1 MSPGPRS
8 GSADVEPDLAR
19 LIVRHRD
26 VAPMLSALL
35 TGTNA
40 GVRITDSAGTVVLER
55 EAAGI
60 AFERFPI
67 VVEGEAVGFVEGDRI
82 ARSIA
87 SVLSYAL
94 SREADKRSLAREAL
108 DRYRELNLVY
118 ELADRLSGA
127 TSVEDVAAIAME
139 EAGRLPAGGAGFVLV
154 AGPDGEAR
162 PVGAGAVDWVVRPG
176 EGILGAVFVSAVAE
190 EVNDVRADRRAT
202 AGESGLAS
210 IIAAPLVARGRT
222 LGLLGAASTI
232 PIAYQA
238 ADLKLVAAI
247 AAIAGPALAQVRTPA
262 DDRAPAPAG

>member
-87 SVLSYAL
+87 
-94 SREADKRSLAREAL
+94 
-108 DRYRELNLVY
+108 
-118 ELADRLSGA
+118 
-127 TSVEDVAAIAME
+127 
-139 EAGRLPAGGAGFVLV
+139 
-154 AGPDGEAR
+154 
-162 PVGAGAVDWVVRPG
+162 
-176 EGILGAVFVSAVAE
+176 
-190 EVNDVRADRRAT
+190 
-202 AGESGLAS
+202 
-210 IIAAPLVARGRT
+210 
-222 LGLLGAASTI
+222 
-232 PIAYQA
+232 
-238 ADLKLVAAI
+238 
-247 AAIAGPALAQVRTPA
+247 
-262 DDRAPAPAG
+262 

>member
-1 MSPGPRS
+1 
-8 GSADVEPDLAR
+8 VEPDLAR

-40 GVRITDSAGTVVLER
+40 GVRITDPAGTVVLER
-55 EAAGI
+55 EAGGI

-67 VVEGEAVGFVEGDRI
+67 VVEGESVGFVEGDRI

-127 TSVEDVAAIAME
+127 TSVEHVASIAIE

-154 AGPDGEAR
+154 AGPDGEAH
-162 PVGAGAVDWVVRPG
+162 PVGTGAVDWIVRPG
-176 EGILGAVFVSAVAE
+176 EESRRGARVG
-190 EVNDVRADRRAT
+190 RRGGGQRGRDRPAPPSRNRPRPVV
-202 AGESGLAS
+202 
-210 IIAAPLVARGRT
+210 AAPLVARGRA

-232 PIAYQA
+232 PIGYQA
-238 ADLKLVAAI
+238 ADLKLIAAI
-247 AAIAGPALAQVRTPA
+247 AAIAGPALAHVRAPA
-262 DDRAPAPAG
+262 DDRTPAPAG

>member
-8 GSADVEPDLAR
+8 GSPDVEPDLAR

-67 VVEGEAVGFVEGDRI
+67 LVEGETVGFVEGDRV

-127 TSVEDVAAIAME
+127 IAVE
-139 EAGRLPAGGAGFVLV
+139 EAGRLPGGGGFVLV
-154 AGPDGEAR
+154 ADPGGEAH
-162 PVGAGAVDWVVRPG
+162 PVGTGAVDWAVRPG
-176 EGILGAVFVSAVAE
+176 EGVLGAVLVSAVAE
-190 EVNDVRADRRAT
+190 EVNDVGADGRAT
-202 AGESGLAS
+202 VAESSLAS
-210 IIAAPLVARGRT
+210 LVA
-222 LGLLGAASTI
+222 
-232 PIAYQA
+232 
-238 ADLKLVAAI
+238 
-247 AAIAGPALAQVRTPA
+247 
-262 DDRAPAPAG
+262 

>member
-1 MSPGPRS
+1 M
-8 GSADVEPDLAR
+8 EPDLAR

-40 GVRITDSAGTVVLER
+40 GVRITDSGGTVVLER
-55 EAAGI
+55 EAGGI

-67 VVEGEAVGFVEGDRI
+67 VVEGETVGFVEGDRV

-127 TSVEDVAAIAME
+127 TSVEHVASIAIE
-139 EAGRLPAGGAGFVLV
+139 EAGRLAAGGAGFVLV
-154 AGPDGEAR
+154 ASPDGEAH
-162 PVGAGAVDWVVRPG
+162 PVGTGAVDWTVRPG
-176 EGILGAVFVSAVAE
+176 EGVLGAVLVSAVAE
-190 EVNDVRADRRAT
+190 EVNDLAT
-202 AGESGLAS
+202 DPRTTPAETALAS
-210 IIAAPLVARGRT
+210 IITAPLVARGRT
-222 LGLLGAASTI
+222 LGLLGAASTT

-238 ADLKLVAAI
+238 ADLKLVSAI

-262 DDRAPAPAG
+262 DDRTPAPAG

>member
-55 EAAGI
+55 EAGGI
-60 AFERFPI
+60 AFEQFPI
-67 VVEGEAVGFVEGDRI
+67 VVEGETVGFVEGDRV

-127 TSVEDVAAIAME
+127 TSVEHVASIAIE
-139 EAGRLPAGGAGFVLV
+139 EAGRLPGGGGGFVLV
-154 AGPDGEAR
+154 AGPGGEAH
-162 PVGAGAVDWVVRPG
+162 PVGTGAVDWTVRPG
-176 EGILGAVFVSAVAE
+176 EGVLGAVLVSAVAE
-190 EVNDVRADRRAT
+190 EVNEVGADARAT
-202 AGESGLAS
+202 VAESSLAS
-210 IIAAPLVARGRT
+210 LVVAPLVARGRT

-232 PIAYQA
+232 PIGYQA

-247 AAIAGPALAQVRTPA
+247 AAIAGPALAQVRGPA
-262 DDRAPAPAG
+262 DDRTPAPAG